1 MLSCPGE
8 GEGSLAESEAEG
20 SAGVDERHS
29 GQLADAADDLV
40 MSLEAAL
47 LLYSGL

>member
-1 MLSCPGE
+1 MLSCTGE

-20 SAGVDERHS
+20 SAGVEDVCSSRLV
-29 GQLADAADDLV
+29 GAADDLV
-40 MSLEAAL
+40 MSLGAAL